1 MARPRIK
8 PTSVAHPV
16 MWVVRTCAQSISESG
31 ASETRRHYLIYA
43 LARTMLDDTAVARPF
58 WPPEAH
64 AAAITGKKPKPWPWS
79 AS

>member
-43 LARTMLDDTAVARPF
+43 LARTMLDETAVARPF
-58 WPPEAH
+58 WPPDAH
-64 AAAITGKKPKPWPWS
+64 AAAITGKKPKPWP
-79 AS
+79 